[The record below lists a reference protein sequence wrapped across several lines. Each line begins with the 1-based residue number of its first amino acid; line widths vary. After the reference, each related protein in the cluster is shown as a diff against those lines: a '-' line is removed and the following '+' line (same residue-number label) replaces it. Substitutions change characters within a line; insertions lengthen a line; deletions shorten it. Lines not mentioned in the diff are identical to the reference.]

1 MNIFSIDLTV
11 NEIQLLRQSLDIIS
25 IKGTDAKF
33 LANLQSKLEN
43 ELIQIQE
50 ILKQEEVKK
59 QQDLQYII
67 EKEEKKSKKDNPA
80 DLSLIF
86 LKGLKK
92 TC

>member
-33 LANLQSKLEN
+33 LANLQIKLEN

-59 QQDLQYII
+59 QQDLQHII
-67 EKEEKKSKKDNPA
+67 EKEEKKSKKQQ
-80 DLSLIF
+80 SI
-86 LKGLKK
+86 
-92 TC
+92 

>member
-25 IKGTDAKF
+25 IKSTDAKF
-33 LANLQSKLEN
+33 LANLQIKLEN

-59 QQDLQYII
+59 QQDLQHNI
-67 EKEEKKSKKDNPA
+67 EKEEKKSKKQQ
-80 DLSLIF
+80 SI
-86 LKGLKK
+86 
-92 TC
+92 

>member
-33 LANLQSKLEN
+33 LANLQIKLEN

-50 ILKQEEVKK
+50 ILKQEE
-59 QQDLQYII
+59 
-67 EKEEKKSKKDNPA
+67 SKNNKIYNT
-80 DLSLIF
+80 L
-86 LKGLKK
+86 
-92 TC
+92 

>member
-67 EKEEKKSKKDNPA
+67 EKEEKKSKKQQ
-80 DLSLIF
+80 SI
-86 LKGLKK
+86 
-92 TC
+92 

>member
-33 LANLQSKLEN
+33 LANLQIKLEN

-59 QQDLQYII
+59 QQDLQHII
-67 EKEEKKSKKDNPA
+67 EKEEKKSKKQQ
-80 DLSLIF
+80 LI
-86 LKGLKK
+86 
-92 TC
+92 

>member
-33 LANLQSKLEN
+33 LANLQIKLEN

-59 QQDLQYII
+59 QQDLQHII
-67 EKEEKKSKKDNPA
+67 EKEEKKSKKQQ
-80 DLSLIF
+80 S
-86 LKGLKK
+86 
-92 TC
+92 T